1 MLQLMNSAGF
11 EILLSWGYQLAVLV
25 WLCVLTLLSLTL
37 AAFFFHFCRRHRY
50 LVARGEVVGLATQST
65 LASPSS
71 ADQQQQYQLTSAG
84 NHLFSF
90 HVIFFVLALRL
101 SRLS

>member
-1 MLQLMNSAGF
+1 MNSAGF
-11 EILLSWGYQLAVLV
+11 EVLLSWGYQLAVLV
-25 WLCVLTLLSLTL
+25 WLCVLTLLSLAL
-37 AAFFFHFCRRHRY
+37 AVFLFHFCRRHRY

-71 ADQQQQYQLTSAG
+71 VDQQQYQLTSAG
-84 NHLFSF
+84 NQLFSF
-90 HVIFFVLALRL
+90 HVILFVLAFRL